1 LDAIILVETL
11 QTSRRTSSH
20 NGVWSYQMK
29 KPARKAR
36 AGAAKIQQVNK
47 DDQYFVI

>member
-1 LDAIILVETL
+1 
-11 QTSRRTSSH
+11 
-20 NGVWSYQMK
+20 MK